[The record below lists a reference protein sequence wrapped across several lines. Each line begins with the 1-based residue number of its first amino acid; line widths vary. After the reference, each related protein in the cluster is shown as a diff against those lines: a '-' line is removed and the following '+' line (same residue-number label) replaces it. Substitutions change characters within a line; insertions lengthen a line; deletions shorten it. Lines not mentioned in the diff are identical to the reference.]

1 VHVPRALASTL
12 RAMEPVVRPITAAE
26 AFDSPAFVALCD
38 EYRGEALRN
47 PHLRGAAP
55 DRKTYEALISAGL
68 LYPLGVFVGG
78 ALVGLCAVLVTPVP
92 HYARRLIASTETL
105 FVAQAHRASGAG
117 LKLLRAAEQVARD
130 NGVDGL
136 YVTAPSGGRLERIL
150 PHAGYAETNRVFFRE
165 LAE

>member
-12 RAMEPVVRPITAAE
+12 RGMEPVVRPITAAE
-26 AFDSPAFVALCD
+26 AFESPTFAALCD
-38 EYRGEALRN
+38 EYRDEALRN
-47 PHLRGAAP
+47 PRMVGSLP
-55 DRKTYEALISAGL
+55 DRACYEGWIAAGL
-68 LYPLGVFVGG
+68 LHSLGVFVGEE
-78 ALVGLCAVLVTPVP
+78 LVGMCAVLITPVP
-92 HYARRLIASTETL
+92 HYSGRLIASTETL
-105 FVAQAHRASGAG
+105 FVAEAHRASGAG

-136 YVTAPSGGRLERIL
+136 YVTAPRGGRLERIL